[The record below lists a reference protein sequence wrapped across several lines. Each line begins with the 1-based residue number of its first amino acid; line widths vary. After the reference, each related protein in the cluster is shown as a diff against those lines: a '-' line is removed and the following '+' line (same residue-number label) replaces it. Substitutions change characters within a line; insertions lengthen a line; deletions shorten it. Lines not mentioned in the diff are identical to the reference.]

1 MKKLICFL
9 CIFLI
14 TIFSGCTDKEP
25 IETGETTDSQD
36 QAHINVPASDA
47 LNDENAPASA
57 EPTFKCEALEMPE
70 ELKDADHIYCCY
82 SDSKGL
88 VLSICNVREK
98 EVTVG
103 PVNKTDFLVL
113 CDENAKIVNSFPV
126 SFPDSYVT
134 TAVPYKDGVAYVGYS
149 EISDENSDD
158 TSKKLYTEWYV
169 VYTDGEGEKIL
180 DSGNSESYYD
190 IPHLFIADNEL
201 CYLWGYDDGFVVKQI
216 KDDGAILLFERTDCK
231 LASVDIYSNG
241 NEYCFMAS
249 YPEAEYATFFI
260 CDISGVKYEYTLHG
274 KITSFSIMDEYAVC
288 ATGDGETSKFSI
300 EAVEL
305 SNGDAKVYRVPDTP
319 YCLTG
324 NGGDLLYRNSLQY
337 YYTSVADEKTQSIR
351 EHLLEVNNGLYYPLG
366 ESQYFVLGLNPDNDG
381 DSEYEFFRLTISE

>member
-1 MKKLICFL
+1 MMYIKKIISFWCILALIML
-9 CIFLI
+9 
-14 TIFSGCTDKEP
+14 SGCAEKEP
-25 IETGETTDSQD
+25 IDTVDTTDSQS
-36 QAHINVPASDA
+36 QT
-47 LNDENAPASA
+47 LLSA
-57 EPTFKCEALEMPE
+57 EPIFKCEALAMPDE
-70 ELKDADHIYCCY
+70 FKNANHIYCCY
-82 SDSKGL
+82 SDSNGML
-88 VLSICNVREK
+88 LSICNEREK

-134 TAVPYKDGVAYVGYS
+134 TAVPYKDGVAYVGYN
-149 EISDENSDD
+149 ELVDENADD

-169 VYTDGEGEKIL
+169 VYTYGEGEKIL

-216 KDDGAILLFERTDCK
+216 KDDGAILLFERTDCN
-231 LASVDIYSNG
+231 LASVDIHSNG

-274 KITSFSIMDEYAVC
+274 KITSFSIMYEYS
-288 ATGDGETSKFSI
+288 DGETSKFSI
-300 EAVEL
+300 EAVKL
-305 SNGDAKVYRVPDTP
+305 SNGADKAYRVPDTP

-324 NGGDLLYRNSLQY
+324 NGDDLVYRNSLQY

-351 EHLLEVNNGLYYPLG
+351 EHLLKVNNGLYYHLG
-366 ESQYFVLGLNPDNDG
+366 ESQYFVL
-381 DSEYEFFRLTISE
+381 